1 MSLSITLLLINR
13 SLIQV
18 DFLITWK
25 IAIYRVKYP
34 KMFQKQTKVKKI
46 SVVEAVRS
54 AGAFFKPTNL
64 LKKNDNISN
73 IK

>member
-1 MSLSITLLLINR
+1 MENNNLWSQISKD
-13 SLIQV
+13 V
-18 DFLITWK
+18 
-25 IAIYRVKYP
+25 P
-34 KMFQKQTKVKKI
+34 KTNESSKI

-73 IK
+73 TK